1 MEKETIFGIIPSK
14 SNSYMV
20 GRVNGHPCIVKSN
33 EMKRYEREFLRQC
46 TIYKGRGI
54 STPFR
59 LVVDVYYPDHTHDL
73 DGCFKALLDLLQAC
87 GAIVKDNLCVHIEA
101 HRHFDRFRPRV
112 EFAIEEI
119 NEQGRL
125 FG

>member
-1 MEKETIFGIIPSK
+1 MRYARITGFCSEVSRDGERDDFRDYPQQD
-14 SNSYMV
+14 NSYMV

-46 TIYKGRGI
+46 AIYKGRGI

-87 GAIVKDNLCVHIEA
+87 GVRD
-101 HRHFDRFRPRV
+101 
-112 EFAIEEI
+112 
-119 NEQGRL
+119 
-125 FG
+125 